1 MTPSANQATA
11 KRPAR
16 LYQFVPRSG
25 LFVAAVIPPPQST
38 LHDFTTRT
46 LINKRTVDAGKSSRF
61 GPYLYFLTPVY
72 IEQIVLFDDAAR
84 KSELHL
90 TFCNDYD
97 YCMGV
102 IESKAKTVDFRKMK
116 HMSATVSGSNP
127 AFPVILQFQLKKSSV
142 LFAANLNLRHEF
154 AAASES
160 GTVEKF
166 DGDITLKAVGGR
178 SGALCKFKGSMSVA
192 GPARTSPILTKGEV
206 KAQLKAKNRMSSLEN
221 ASACFTLSNVID
233 KEVRMLSK
241 TVDKI
246 LSKQTQVTRANE
258 RLFPEHNA
266 TYTLPIGHSPDP
278 VLESPRRK
286 KQKKAP
292 VIPRCALPEYNKKP
306 TPVDHTKPFTEKP
319 VKKSPRSK
327 RRPATTGGQPRP
339 KPITV
344 QEEPEVIEVIEEAQ
358 TSEKEEKMKSE
369 KEEKMKSEKEEKMK
383 SEKEGTMKS
392 EKEGTMKSEK
402 EEKMKSEKKESS
414 SSSSSYEYITEEYEV
429 EPSVHGSDS
438 ESILSDSSEEK
449 APVKKTRRI
458 KKRKPNKPKKEKPAA
473 EKQASDVLSK
483 HEHSEGKKGSS
494 AADKSEKSSKIA
506 SEPKAA
512 LADVRPKKEK
522 KEDSI
527 LSGSSSSSSSMSFV
541 SDSHNESRANS
552 PTKNNTSNISGFVVN
567 DSPIAEKKPE
577 ESASK
582 GKVKKSDS
590 VISGISDLSST
601 DIDESLLLE
610 EEKKAAKADEAKSKS
625 DAKEEKSK
633 SDAKEEKSKS
643 DAKEEKSKSDAKEK
657 KSKKDDSLEE
667 ISGLSGISGLSK
679 DTGKVGDKDID
690 ELLEEIESDS
700 DKPKKSR
707 ANTIKLPSEGE
718 GNESIGLE
726 SSSSGFF

>member
-1 MTPSANQATA
+1 
-11 KRPAR
+11 
-16 LYQFVPRSG
+16 
-25 LFVAAVIPPPQST
+25 
-38 LHDFTTRT
+38 
-46 LINKRTVDAGKSSRF
+46 
-61 GPYLYFLTPVY
+61 
-72 IEQIVLFDDAAR
+72 
-84 KSELHL
+84 
-90 TFCNDYD
+90 
-97 YCMGV
+97 MGV

-116 HMSATVSGSNP
+116 HMSATVPGSNP

-160 GTVEKF
+160 GTVERF

-192 GPARTSPILTKGEV
+192 EPARTSPILTKGEV
-206 KAQLKAKNRMSSLEN
+206 KAQLKAKNRMSSLET

-266 TYTLPIGHSPDP
+266 TYTLPIGQSPDP
-278 VLESPRRK
+278 VMESPRRK

-306 TPVDHTKPFTEKP
+306 TPVDHTKPFTERP
-319 VKKSPRSK
+319 VKKSPRNK

-358 TSEKEEKMKSE
+358 TSEKEEKMKSD

-383 SEKEGTMKS
+383 SEKEEKMKS
-392 EKEGTMKSEK
+392 DKEEKMKSEK
-402 EEKMKSEKKESS
+402 EEKMKSEKEETIKSEKKESS
-414 SSSSSYEYITEEYEV
+414 SSSSSYEYVTEEYEV

-458 KKRKPNKPKKEKPAA
+458 KKRKPNKPKKEKLAA

-483 HEHSEGKKGSS
+483 HEHSEGKKASS
-494 AADKSEKSSKIA
+494 AGDKSEKSSKIA
-506 SEPKAA
+506 SDPKAA

-527 LSGSSSSSSSMSFV
+527 LSGSSSSSSSSMSFV

-577 ESASK
+577 ESAPK
-582 GKVKKSDS
+582 GEVKKNDS
-590 VISGISDLSST
+590 IISGISDLSST

-610 EEKKAAKADEAKSKS
+610 EEKKAAKADDAKSKS
-625 DAKEEKSK
+625 DAKDDKSK
-633 SDAKEEKSKS
+633 SDAKDEKSKS

-657 KSKKDDSLEE
+657 KSKKDDSLED

-679 DTGKVGDKDID
+679 ETAKVGDKDID